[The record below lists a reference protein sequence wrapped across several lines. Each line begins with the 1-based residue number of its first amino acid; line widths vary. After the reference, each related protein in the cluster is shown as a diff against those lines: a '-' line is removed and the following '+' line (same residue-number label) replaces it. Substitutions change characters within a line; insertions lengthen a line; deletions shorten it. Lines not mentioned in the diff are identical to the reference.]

1 MAIALATDAEA
12 RNQAIAAPLGFGEAV
27 PTEADAPAAPTTF
40 GPDAMAAA
48 AEGDYIPPPA
58 VTPGAPDFFSSIG
71 NIPISPSPIPP
82 IREFEPGFIP
92 PQETGLTPIQQAQA
106 LVTEA
111 QALIA
116 PEPAPLVAAPPVLTE
131 EDDYIAYQLEQ
142 DQLEQDEED
151 RQREAE
157 EAIETERQ
165 AAVAEAEAE
174 QAEAG
179 FFDFAGGG
187 LVKRNPYK
195 MANGGL
201 VSADTRT
208 DQEKESDRIRGILLN
223 IPNYVNPYRGKT
235 PQQILTSIPGRI
247 NREGILIPPQF
258 QPAKRSNIRRE
269 NQRRSWNAN
278 HPDDQ
283 ITPQEMHAGPAPV
296 AAPILPAPRPAYSPA
311 SSTRTTSRP
320 LVTAPD
326 PGATDMAM
334 LAREAAA
341 APALTT
347 DAGAERQA
355 EEDARA
361 AEQADAERQAEE
373 DARAA
378 EDAEIR
384 ARLEEEDQYSSAL
397 DFMMAK
403 GGLVKRNTY
412 GYANGGL
419 VDRLPTDPVPR
430 TLPLVSSPDLIPE
443 SEGPSPN
450 YNLEEA
456 KKDYYEKR
464 KEREDFIRTRENYN
478 QKLKEHQEF
487 IRSRKDYEDARGY
500 AGGGLVN
507 RLPTDIDTDT
517 DTETS
522 APAPLAFTPGF
533 SAESES
539 QGPPPDYNLE
549 EDKKDFYAK
558 QKERQDLVR
567 VRENYAK
574 GGLVN
579 RRLKEGKSPPNAGVA
594 DDLPRNLSE
603 GEYVIPKHIVDHF
616 GEKFFEE
623 LLETIPP
630 PRKMRDQLRA

>member
-1 MAIALATDAEA
+1 
-12 RNQAIAAPLGFGEAV
+12 
-27 PTEADAPAAPTTF
+27 
-40 GPDAMAAA
+40 
-48 AEGDYIPPPA
+48 
-58 VTPGAPDFFSSIG
+58 
-71 NIPISPSPIPP
+71 
-82 IREFEPGFIP
+82 
-92 PQETGLTPIQQAQA
+92 
-106 LVTEA
+106 
-111 QALIA
+111 
-116 PEPAPLVAAPPVLTE
+116 
-131 EDDYIAYQLEQ
+131 
-142 DQLEQDEED
+142 
-151 RQREAE
+151 
-157 EAIETERQ
+157 
-165 AAVAEAEAE
+165 
-174 QAEAG
+174 
-179 FFDFAGGG
+179 
-187 LVKRNPYK
+187 
-195 MANGGL
+195 
-201 VSADTRT
+201 
-208 DQEKESDRIRGILLN
+208 
-223 IPNYVNPYRGKT
+223 
-235 PQQILTSIPGRI
+235 
-247 NREGILIPPQF
+247 
-258 QPAKRSNIRRE
+258 
-269 NQRRSWNAN
+269 
-278 HPDDQ
+278 
-283 ITPQEMHAGPAPV
+283 
-296 AAPILPAPRPAYSPA
+296 
-311 SSTRTTSRP
+311 
-320 LVTAPD
+320 
-326 PGATDMAM
+326 MAM

-355 EEDARA
+355 ADQAKAVIQARNLADEYDARQAEEDARA
-361 AEQADAERQAEE
+361 AEQAEE
-373 DARAA
+373 DARAT

-397 DFMMAK
+397 DYMAK